1 MEKEKLVQEFNN
13 LLLDS
18 RVNFV
23 NEFLRSFLE
32 IKPDVKNLLVEYF
45 KTAKT
50 GYDGLKT
57 LDLCSLSGVDLSTF
71 VIVEV
76 EDKFLFGKT
85 SYGVLGPLRPEGFK
99 YFQKSIIR
107 VILDFFN
114 NPEKYLKP

>member
-1 MEKEKLVQEFNN
+1 MEKEVLVQEFNDQ
-13 LLLDS
+13 LLDS

-32 IKPDVKNLLVEYF
+32 IKPNIKNLLVEYF

-50 GYDGLKT
+50 GYGGLKT
-57 LDLCSLSGVDLSTF
+57 FYLCGLSGVDLSTF

-85 SYGVLGPLRPEGFK
+85 SYGKLGPLRHKGFT
-99 YFQKSIIR
+99 YFQKSIVR

-114 NPEKYLKP
+114 NPEKYFKP